1 MDETHLYRQIAE
13 QIRQEILN
21 GRLKPGDRLR
31 SVRKMASEW
40 NCTVG
45 TIQRAYGEL
54 ARQGLVTSRAG
65 QGTRVAEQPHFQG
78 EKALRRAGLVHRA
91 EAFLLEALTAGYSL
105 PEVESATRQA
115 MDRWRTLEQEPG
127 EVDETVLRFSGSH
140 DLALTWLA
148 GQFSEIAP
156 GYGLQLSF
164 SGSLGGLMALAEG
177 RADLAG
183 SHLWD
188 ADSGSFNAPYIRR
201 LFPGRRMALITLAHR
216 RIGLILPE
224 GNPMGIHSLEDLARP
239 GLRFANRQEGSGT
252 RVWLDAALRRSG
264 ISPERIE
271 GYDQEARQTHSA
283 VAQAVAEGR
292 AQAGIGLEAAA
303 LSFEL
308 DFVFLTHDRYDL
320 VAPEALVEQPP
331 LQALQGWLQQARTR
345 EQIRSL
351 GGYDT
356 SGSGELAWVE

>member
-1 MDETHLYRQIAE
+1 MDETPLYRRIAE
-13 QIRQEILN
+13 QIRQEILT
-21 GRLKPGDRLR
+21 GKLKPGDRLSPLR
-31 SVRKMASEW
+31 QMSSEW

-45 TIQRAYGEL
+45 TIQRAYQEL
-54 ARQGLVTSRAG
+54 ARQGLVTSRSG
-65 QGTRVAEQPHFQG
+65 QGTRVAARPHMQG
-78 EKALRRAGLVHRA
+78 DKALRRAGLVHRA

-105 PEVESATRQA
+105 PEVEAATRQA

-127 EVDETVLRFSGSH
+127 EVDESVLRFSGSH

-156 GYGLQLSF
+156 GYSLQLRF
-164 SGSLGGLMALAEG
+164 TGSLGGLMALAEG

-188 ADSGSFNAPYIRR
+188 ADSGAFNAPYVRR
-201 LFPGRRMALITLAHR
+201 LFPGKRMALLTLAHR

-224 GNPMGIHSLEDLARP
+224 GNPQGIQGLEDLTRP

-264 ISPERIE
+264 ISPERID
-271 GYDQEARQTHSA
+271 GYAQEARQTHSA

-303 LSFEL
+303 LSFGL

-320 VAPEALVEQPP
+320 VAPEALLESAP
-331 LQALQGWLQQARTR
+331 LQALQRWLKQPGTR

-356 SGSGELAWVE
+356 AESGELTWVE